1 MKKLFVTLMIVV
13 GFAMQALAYDFQSGN
28 LQYSIIWMD
37 PPQVSVDG
45 HIDGQTAQGELV
57 IPGTVTYDGTT
68 YNVTEIKEGAFY
80 YYTGLEH
87 LTIGD
92 GVEII
97 GRSAF
102 ERCSGLTGDLVI
114 PKSVNEI
121 RLNAF
126 YLCSGLESLTIEE
139 GVEYIGESAFNGCT
153 SLTGDLVIPNSVY
166 EIGINAFY
174 DCHGFDGNLVLPDNL
189 ATISTHAFYN
199 CNGFTGQLIIP
210 ESVVMINWGAFEG
223 CSGFTGD
230 LVIPNSV
237 EDIGSLAFSG
247 CSGFDGALT
256 IGNSVRVI
264 EGSAFQVCSGF
275 HGDLVIPN
283 SVEEIQMAAFE
294 NCAGFDGCLKLSSNL
309 ATIGRFAFSGCSGLT
324 GDLFIPNSVTA
335 MGWSAFMDCSGFSGH
350 LEIPDSLE
358 EIEEA
363 AFSGCNFTS
372 LVIGSSVSKIHSWAF
387 KDNPLQSMTIKAE
400 TPPVFINADI
410 LPAFENVP
418 KDIPVIVPCGA
429 LEAYR
434 NAEGWNEFTDITED
448 CDGINETAEAIS
460 VFPNPAQSFV
470 HIEGITASEIQC
482 YNELGQVV
490 KRLQNSNRIS
500 VADLAEGVYFLRII
514 DVNGTMKTKRIMVT
528 K

>member
-1 MKKLFVTLMIVV
+1 MKKVTLILVIMVS
-13 GFAMQALAYDFQSGN
+13 FAMQALAYDFQAGN
-28 LQYSIIWMD
+28 LLYTIISTD
-37 PPQVSVDG
+37 PPLVRVDG
-45 HIDGQTAQGELV
+45 HVDGQAAQGELV
-57 IPGTVTYDGTT
+57 IPGAITHEGTT
-68 YNVTEIKEGAFY
+68 YSVSEIKEGAFY
-80 YYTGLEH
+80 YYTGLDH
-87 LTIGD
+87 LTIEEGI
-92 GVEII
+92 EII
-97 GRSAF
+97 GTSAF

-114 PKSVNEI
+114 PSSVNEI
-121 RLNAF
+121 RFKAF
-126 YLCSGLESLTIEE
+126 YLCSGLESLTFEE
-139 GVEYIGESAFNGCT
+139 GVEFIGRSAFNECSG
-153 SLTGDLVIPNSVY
+153 LTGDLVIPNTVY
-166 EIGINAFY
+166 EIGIDAFY
-174 DCHGFDGNLVLPDNL
+174 NCHGFDGDFVLPDNL
-189 ATISTHAFYN
+189 AIISTHAFYN
-199 CNGFTGQLIIP
+199 CHGFTGNLIIP

-230 LVIPNSV
+230 LVIPDSV
-237 EDIGSLAFSG
+237 EDIGPLAFSG
-247 CSGFDGALT
+247 CIGFDGTLT

-294 NCAGFDGCLKLSSNL
+294 NCTGFDGYLKLSSNL

-335 MGWSAFMDCSGFSGH
+335 MGWSAFMDCSGFTGN
-350 LEIPDSLE
+350 LEISDNIE

-363 AFSGCNFTS
+363 TFRGCNFTS
-372 LVIGSSVSKIHSWAF
+372 LVMGSSVSKIHSSVF

-400 TPPVFINADI
+400 TPPVFINAD
-410 LPAFENVP
+410 LFPAFENVP
-418 KDIPVIVPCGA
+418 KDIPVIVPCGT

-448 CDGINETAEAIS
+448 CDGIDETAETIS

-482 YNELGQVV
+482 YNEIGQVV

-500 VADLAEGVYFLRII
+500 VADLAEGVYFLRIT

>member
-28 LQYSIIWMD
+28 LLYSIIWMD

-45 HIDGQTAQGELV
+45 HIDGQAAQGELV

-68 YNVTEIKEGAFY
+68 YSVTEIKEGAFY
-80 YYTGLEH
+80 FYTGLEH

-114 PKSVNEI
+114 PKSVNAI

-139 GVEYIGESAFNGCT
+139 GVEFIGESAFDGCT
-153 SLTGDLVIPNSVY
+153 SLAGDLVIPNTVY
-166 EIGINAFY
+166 EIGIDAFY

-189 ATISTHAFYN
+189 AVISTHAFYN
-199 CNGFTGQLIIP
+199 CHGFTGNLIIP

-237 EDIGSLAFSG
+237 EDIGPLAFSG
-247 CSGFDGALT
+247 CSGFDGKLT

-264 EGSAFQVCSGF
+264 EGHAFEFCTGF
-275 HGDLVIPN
+275 YGDLVIPN

-294 NCAGFDGCLKLSSNL
+294 NCTGFDGCLKLSSNL
-309 ATIGRFAFSGCSGLT
+309 ATIGRSVFRGCSGFI
-324 GDLFIPNSVTA
+324 GDLVIPNSVTA
-335 MGWSAFMDCSGFSGH
+335 MGWSAFMDCSGFTGN
-350 LEIPDSLE
+350 LEISDNIE

-363 AFSGCNFTS
+363 TFSGCNFTS
-372 LVIGSSVSKIHSWAF
+372 LVMGSSVSKIHSSVF

-400 TPPVFINADI
+400 TPPVFINAD
-410 LPAFENVP
+410 LFPAFENVP
-418 KDIPVIVPCGA
+418 KDIPVIVPCGT

-448 CDGINETAEAIS
+448 CVGINETAETIS

-470 HIEGITASEIQC
+470 HIEGINASEIQC
-482 YNELGQVV
+482 YNELGQLV
-490 KRLQNSNRIS
+490 KTLRETNE
-500 VADLAEGVYFLRII
+500 VDLSGLVKGMYLLRITDSKGGSHI
-514 DVNGTMKTKRIMVT
+514 VRVAKE
-528 K
+528 

>member
-13 GFAMQALAYDFQSGN
+13 GFAMQALAYDFQVGN
-28 LQYSIIWMD
+28 LLYTIISTD

-45 HIDGQTAQGELV
+45 HIDGQAAQGELI

-68 YNVTEIKEGAFY
+68 YSVTEIKEGAFY
-80 YYTGLEH
+80 FYTELEH

-114 PKSVNEI
+114 PKSVNAI

-139 GVEYIGESAFNGCT
+139 GVEFIGESAFDGCT
-153 SLTGDLVIPNSVY
+153 SLAGDLVIPNTVY
-166 EIGINAFY
+166 EIGIDAFY

-189 ATISTHAFYN
+189 AVISTHAFYN
-199 CNGFTGQLIIP
+199 CHGFTGNLIIP

-237 EDIGSLAFSG
+237 EDIGPLAFSG
-247 CSGFDGALT
+247 CSGFDGKLT

-264 EGSAFQVCSGF
+264 EGHAFEFCTGF
-275 HGDLVIPN
+275 YGDLVIPN

-294 NCAGFDGCLKLSSNL
+294 NCTGFDGCLKLSSNL
-309 ATIGRFAFSGCSGLT
+309 ATIGRSVFRGCSGFI
-324 GDLFIPNSVTA
+324 GDLVIPNSVTA
-335 MGWSAFMDCSGFSGH
+335 MGWSAFMDCSGFTGN
-350 LEIPDSLE
+350 LEISDNIE

-363 AFSGCNFTS
+363 TFSGCNFTS
-372 LVIGSSVSKIHSWAF
+372 LVMGSSVSKIHSSVF

-400 TPPVFINADI
+400 TPPVFINAD
-410 LPAFENVP
+410 LFPAFENVP
-418 KDIPVIVPCGA
+418 KDIPVIVPCGT

-448 CDGINETAEAIS
+448 CDGIIETAETIN
-460 VFPNPAQSFV
+460 VFPNPTQQFV
-470 HIEGITASEIQC
+470 HVEGIDVKEIQC
-482 YNELGQVV
+482 YNALGQLV
-490 KRLQNSNRIS
+490 KTVLKTNE
-500 VADLAEGVYFLRII
+500 VDLSGLVKGMYLLRITDSKGGSHI
-514 DVNGTMKTKRIMVT
+514 VRVAKE
-528 K
+528 

>member
-1 MKKLFVTLMIVV
+1 MKKLIVTLMIVV
-13 GFAMQALAYDFQSGN
+13 SFSMQALAYDFQSGN
-28 LQYSIIWMD
+28 LLYSIIWMD

-57 IPGTVTYDGTT
+57 IFFFFFFYGTT
-68 YNVTEIKEGAFY
+68 YSVTEIKEGAFY
-80 YYTGLEH
+80 FYTGLEH
-87 LTIGD
+87 LTIGE

-126 YLCSGLESLTIEE
+126 YLCSGLESLTIAE
-139 GVEYIGESAFNGCT
+139 GVEFIGESAFNGCT
-153 SLTGDLVIPNSVY
+153 SLAGDLVIPNTVY
-166 EIGINAFY
+166 EIGIDAFY

-189 ATISTHAFYN
+189 AIISTHAFYN

-223 CSGFTGD
+223 CSGF
-230 LVIPNSV
+230 
-237 EDIGSLAFSG
+237 
-247 CSGFDGALT
+247 
-256 IGNSVRVI
+256 
-264 EGSAFQVCSGF
+264 
-275 HGDLVIPN
+275 
-283 SVEEIQMAAFE
+283 
-294 NCAGFDGCLKLSSNL
+294 
-309 ATIGRFAFSGCSGLT
+309 
-324 GDLFIPNSVTA
+324 
-335 MGWSAFMDCSGFSGH
+335 SGH

-358 EIEEA
+358 EIEET

-418 KDIPVIVPCGA
+418 KNIPVIVPCGT

-434 NAEGWNEFTDITED
+434 NAEGWNEFTNITED
-448 CDGINETAEAIS
+448 CDGINEIAEAIS

-470 HIEGITASEIQC
+470 HVEGFDVKEIQC
-482 YNELGQVV
+482 YNELGQLV
-490 KRLQNSNRIS
+490 KRVRNSNEIS
-500 VADLAEGVYFLRII
+500 VSDLPEGVYLLRIT
-514 DVNGTMKTKRIMVT
+514 DVEGENHAKRLAVNR
-528 K
+528 

>member
-1 MKKLFVTLMIVV
+1 MIVV
-13 GFAMQALAYDFQSGN
+13 GFAMQALAYDFQVGN
-28 LQYSIIWMD
+28 LLYTIISTD

-45 HIDGQTAQGELV
+45 HIDGQAAQGELI

-68 YNVTEIKEGAFY
+68 YSVTEIKEGAFY
-80 YYTGLEH
+80 FYTELEH

-114 PKSVNEI
+114 PKSVNAI

-139 GVEYIGESAFNGCT
+139 GVEFIGESAFDGCT
-153 SLTGDLVIPNSVY
+153 SLAGDLVIPNTVY
-166 EIGINAFY
+166 EIGIDAFY

-189 ATISTHAFYN
+189 AVISTHAFYN
-199 CNGFTGQLIIP
+199 CHGFTGNLIIP

-237 EDIGSLAFSG
+237 EDIGPLAFSG
-247 CSGFDGALT
+247 CSGFDGKLT

-264 EGSAFQVCSGF
+264 EGHAFEFCTGF
-275 HGDLVIPN
+275 YGDLVIPN

-294 NCAGFDGCLKLSSNL
+294 NCTGFDGCLKLSSNL
-309 ATIGRFAFSGCSGLT
+309 ATIGRSVFRGCSGFI
-324 GDLFIPNSVTA
+324 GDLVIPNSVTA
-335 MGWSAFMDCSGFSGH
+335 MGWSAFMDCSGFTGN
-350 LEIPDSLE
+350 LEISDNIE

-363 AFSGCNFTS
+363 TFSGCNFTS
-372 LVIGSSVSKIHSWAF
+372 LVMGSSVSKIHSSVF

-400 TPPVFINADI
+400 TPPVFINAD
-410 LPAFENVP
+410 LFPAFENVP
-418 KDIPVIVPCGA
+418 KDIPVIVPCGT

-448 CDGINETAEAIS
+448 CDGIIETAETIN
-460 VFPNPAQSFV
+460 VFPNPTQQFV
-470 HIEGITASEIQC
+470 HVEGIDVKEIQC
-482 YNELGQVV
+482 YNALGQLV
-490 KRLQNSNRIS
+490 KTVLKTNE
-500 VADLAEGVYFLRII
+500 VDLSGLVKGMYLLRITDSKGGSHI
-514 DVNGTMKTKRIMVT
+514 VRVAKE
-528 K
+528 

>member
-1 MKKLFVTLMIVV
+1 MKKTALILVIMVS
-13 GFAMQALAYDFQSGN
+13 FAMQALAYDFQAGN
-28 LQYSIIWMD
+28 LLYTIISTD
-37 PPQVSVDG
+37 PPLVSVDG
-45 HIDGQTAQGELV
+45 HIDGQAAQGELV
-57 IPGTVTYDGTT
+57 IPGAVTYEETI
-68 YNVTEIKEGAFY
+68 YSVTEIKEGAFY
-80 YYTGLEH
+80 FYTGLEH

-97 GRSAF
+97 GKSAF

-139 GVEYIGESAFNGCT
+139 GVGFIGKSAFNGCT
-153 SLTGDLVIPNSVY
+153 SLAGDLVIPNTVY

-189 ATISTHAFYN
+189 AVISTRAFYN
-199 CNGFTGQLIIP
+199 CHGFTGNLIIP

-237 EDIGSLAFSG
+237 EDIGPLAFSG
-247 CSGFDGALT
+247 CSGFDGKLT

-264 EGSAFQVCSGF
+264 EGSAFHVCSGF

-294 NCAGFDGCLKLSSNL
+294 NCTGFDGILKLSPNL
-309 ATIGRFAFSGCSGLT
+309 TTIGRFAFSGCSGFV
-324 GDLFIPNSVTA
+324 GDLFIPNRVTT

-358 EIEEA
+358 EIEDHTFA
-363 AFSGCNFTS
+363 GCNFKS
-372 LVIGSSVSKIHSWAF
+372 LVIGSSVCKIQGGAF
-387 KDNPLQSMTIKAE
+387 KSMPLQSMTIKAE
-400 TPPVFINADI
+400 TPPTFVEPSYT
-410 LPAFENVP
+410 PAFENVP
-418 KDIPVIVPCGA
+418 KDIPVIVPCGT

-434 NAEGWNEFTDITED
+434 NAEGWNEFTDIAED
-448 CDGINETAEAIS
+448 CDGIDETAETIS
-460 VFPNPAQSFV
+460 VFPNPTQQFV
-470 HIEGITASEIQC
+470 HVEGIDVKEIQC
-482 YNELGQVV
+482 YNTLGQLV
-490 KRLQNSNRIS
+490 KTARNSNEINVS
-500 VADLAEGVYFLRII
+500 DLPEGVYLLRIT
-514 DVNGTMKTKRIMVT
+514 DEKGGNQTKRITVIN
-528 K
+528 

>member
-1 MKKLFVTLMIVV
+1 VE
-13 GFAMQALAYDFQSGN
+13 A
-28 LQYSIIWMD
+28 
-37 PPQVSVDG
+37 
-45 HIDGQTAQGELV
+45 
-57 IPGTVTYDGTT
+57 
-68 YNVTEIKEGAFY
+68 
-80 YYTGLEH
+80 
-87 LTIGD
+87 IG
-92 GVEII
+92 
-97 GRSAF
+97 
-102 ERCSGLTGDLVI
+102 
-114 PKSVNEI
+114 P
-121 RLNAF
+121 
-126 YLCSGLESLTIEE
+126 
-139 GVEYIGESAFNGCT
+139 
-153 SLTGDLVIPNSVY
+153 
-166 EIGINAFY
+166 
-174 DCHGFDGNLVLPDNL
+174 
-189 ATISTHAFYN
+189 
-199 CNGFTGQLIIP
+199 
-210 ESVVMINWGAFEG
+210 
-223 CSGFTGD
+223 
-230 LVIPNSV
+230 
-237 EDIGSLAFSG
+237 LAFSG
-247 CSGFDGALT
+247 CSGFDGKLT

-294 NCAGFDGCLKLSSNL
+294 NCTGFDGILKLSPNL
-309 ATIGRFAFSGCSGLT
+309 TTIGRFAFSGCSGFI
-324 GDLFIPNSVTA
+324 GDLFIPNSVTT

-358 EIEEA
+358 EIEET

-372 LVIGSSVSKIHSWAF
+372 LVIGSSVSKIYSWAF

-418 KDIPVIVPCGA
+418 KNIPVIVPCGT

-470 HIEGITASEIQC
+470 HVEGFDVKEIQC
-482 YNELGQVV
+482 YNELGQLV
-490 KRLQNSNRIS
+490 KRVRNSNEINA
-500 VADLAEGVYFLRII
+500 ADLAEGVYFLRIT

>member
-13 GFAMQALAYDFQSGN
+13 GFAMQALAYDFQVGN
-28 LQYSIIWMD
+28 LLYTIISTD

-45 HIDGQTAQGELV
+45 HIDGQAAQGELV

-68 YNVTEIKEGAFY
+68 YSVTEIKEGAFY
-80 YYTGLEH
+80 FYTGLEH

-121 RLNAF
+121 RFKAF
-126 YLCSGLESLTIEE
+126 YLCSGLESLTFEE
-139 GVEYIGESAFNGCT
+139 GVEFIDRSAFNECSG
-153 SLTGDLVIPNSVY
+153 LTGDLVIPNTVY
-166 EIGINAFY
+166 EIGIDAFY
-174 DCHGFDGNLVLPDNL
+174 NCHGFDGNLVLPDNL
-189 ATISTHAFYN
+189 AVISTHAFYN
-199 CNGFTGQLIIP
+199 CHGFTGNLIIP

-237 EDIGSLAFSG
+237 EDIGPLAFSG
-247 CSGFDGALT
+247 CIGFDGTLT

-294 NCAGFDGCLKLSSNL
+294 NCTGFDGYLKLSSNL

-335 MGWSAFMDCSGFSGH
+335 MGWSAFMDCSGFTGN
-350 LEIPDSLE
+350 LEISDNIE
-358 EIEEA
+358 EIEDHTFA
-363 AFSGCNFTS
+363 GCNFTN
-372 LVIGSSVSKIHSWAF
+372 LVIGSSVCKIQGGAF
-387 KDNPLQSMTIKAE
+387 KSMPLQSMTIKAE
-400 TPPVFINADI
+400 TPPAFVEPSYT
-410 LPAFENVP
+410 PAFENVP
-418 KDIPVIVPCGA
+418 KNIPVIVPCGT

-448 CDGINETAEAIS
+448 CVGINETAETIN
-460 VFPNPAQSFV
+460 VFPNPAHSFV
-470 HIEGITASEIQC
+470 HIEGINASEIQC
-482 YNELGQVV
+482 YNELGQLV
-490 KRLQNSNRIS
+490 KTLRETNE
-500 VADLAEGVYFLRII
+500 VDLSGLVKGMYLLRITDSKGGSHI
-514 DVNGTMKTKRIMVT
+514 VRVAKE
-528 K
+528 

>member
-13 GFAMQALAYDFQSGN
+13 SFSMQALAYDFQSGN

-45 HIDGQTAQGELV
+45 HIDGQAAQGELL
-57 IPGTVTYDGTT
+57 IPRSVTYNGTT
-68 YNVTEIKEGAFY
+68 YSVTEIKEGAFY

-87 LTIGD
+87 LTIEEGI
-92 GVEII
+92 EII

-114 PKSVNEI
+114 PNSVNEI

-139 GVEYIGESAFNGCT
+139 GVESIGKSAFNGCT
-153 SLTGDLVIPNSVY
+153 SLTGDLVIPNTVY
-166 EIGINAFY
+166 EIGIDAFY

-189 ATISTHAFYN
+189 AIISTHAFYN
-199 CNGFTGQLIIP
+199 CHGFTGNLIIP

-237 EDIGSLAFSG
+237 EDIGPLAFSG
-247 CSGFDGALT
+247 CSGFDGKLT

-264 EGSAFQVCSGF
+264 EGHAFEFCTGF
-275 HGDLVIPN
+275 YGDLVIPN

-294 NCAGFDGCLKLSSNL
+294 NCTGFDGCLKLSSNL
-309 ATIGRFAFSGCSGLT
+309 ATIGRSVFRGCSGFI
-324 GDLFIPNSVTA
+324 GDLVIPNSVTT

-358 EIEEA
+358 EIEET

-400 TPPVFINADI
+400 TPPVFINAD
-410 LPAFENVP
+410 LFPAFENVP
-418 KDIPVIVPCGA
+418 KDIPVIVPCGT

-434 NAEGWNEFTDITED
+434 NAEGWNEFTDIIED
-448 CDGINETAEAIS
+448 CDGIDEPAEAIN
-460 VFPNPAQSFV
+460 VFPNPAQQFV
-470 HIEGITASEIQC
+470 HIEGIGVKEIQC
-482 YNELGQVV
+482 YNALGQLV
-490 KRLQNSNRIS
+490 KMARNTNEIN
-500 VADLAEGVYFLRII
+500 VADLPSGTYSIRVTVEGGKVFSSKI
-514 DVNGTMKTKRIMVT
+514 VKKS
-528 K
+528 